1 MNSRER
7 VKLALNHKE
16 ADHVPLDIGGTG
28 VSQIHVTAYGNLRK
42 HLNLPQRAPKI
53 MFLAE
58 QLAEV
63 EPDIADR
70 LETDFVFLLPS
81 PPANFEITFHDQGNY
96 EAFIDEW
103 GIGWKKP
110 KKGGFYYD
118 MYHHP
123 LAKAE
128 NLADFKAYTLPDP
141 LDDHRY
147 KNLRRNAEAA
157 HRQDK
162 AVVLAGPGSG
172 ILELYTWL
180 RGFEQF
186 YIDMALNHEFV
197 GYMLD
202 RLVEFKQAY
211 WQRALAEL
219 GDLVDVAC
227 EHDDLAG
234 QKALLFSPETYRKV
248 LKPRQ
253 SKLFGYIKQQAPVKL
268 FYHTDGAVR
277 PLIGDLIEAGIDIL
291 NPVQFSAAGMDLK
304 ELKQEFGRDLVFWG
318 AGVNTQYV
326 LGTGTP
332 EEIKVDVKRNIETL
346 APGGGFVFATVHDI
360 QANVPPENIMA
371 MWQAWKTYSVYK

>member
-16 ADHVPLDIGGTG
+16 ADHIPLDIGGTG
-28 VSQIHVTAYGNLRK
+28 VSQIHITAYRNLREY
-42 HLNLPQRAPKI
+42 LNLPERKPKI
-53 MFLAE
+53 IILAE

-70 LETDFVFLLPS
+70 LETDFVFLLP
-81 PPANFEITFHDQGNY
+81 PPPSNFEVVFHDEGNY
-96 EAFIDEW
+96 EAFTDEW

-128 NLADFKAYTLPDP
+128 TLADFKAYNLPDP
-141 LDDHRY
+141 LDDDRY

-157 HRQDK
+157 REQDK

-211 WQRALAEL
+211 WKRALVEL
-219 GDLVDVAC
+219 GNLVDVVC

-234 QKALLFSPETYRKV
+234 QKALLFSPETYRKL

-253 SKLFGYIKQQAPVKL
+253 KQLFGYIKQQAPAKL

-277 PLIGDLIEAGIDIL
+277 PLIGDLIDVGIDIL
-291 NPVQFSAAGMDLK
+291 NPVQFTAANMNLK
-304 ELKQEFGRDLVFWG
+304 ELKQEFGRDLSFWG
-318 AGVNTQYV
+318 AGVDTQGV
-326 LGTGTP
+326 LGSGTP
-332 EEIKVDVKRNIETL
+332 EEVREDVKCNIEAL
-346 APGGGFVFATVHDI
+346 APDGGFVFATVHDI

-371 MWQAWKTYSVYK
+371 MWEAWKEYGRYY